1 MMILHFL
8 HVLLSSDAVA
18 QGRKILSTVEECGIN
33 RFNDPKVF
41 NHKMIRNQFPLSL
54 ISLEGC

>member
-1 MMILHFL
+1 MIILNFL
-8 HVLLSSDAVA
+8 YHVLLRSDAVV

-41 NHKMIRNQFPLSL
+41 NHKMIRNQFPL